1 MCVVG
6 DKPLAAS
13 WSEIG
18 KVFLWDL
25 THPLKT
31 VNDPILLRNYVEN
44 KESPRPLFTFKGK
57 IEYILIDFVGII
69 MYKYKIY

>member
-13 WSEIG
+13 WSETG

-25 THPLKT
+25 THPLKA
-31 VNDPILLRNYVEN
+31 VNDPVLLKNYVVLWGTGAEPQI
-44 KESPRPLFTFKGK
+44 ESA
-57 IEYILIDFVGII
+57 ESAII
-69 MYKYKIY
+69 RKAKHCSIYLT

>member
-13 WSEIG
+13 WSETG

-25 THPLKT
+25 THPLKA
-31 VNDPILLRNYVEN
+31 VNDPVLLKNYVEN

-57 IEYILIDFVGII
+57 INVLTLTGFMGMI
-69 MYKYKIY
+69 MTIS